1 VEVVI
6 VGALTL
12 DYLGDLSSPVL
23 GGPPVYAG
31 QAATALGVNVKAY
44 TAVGEDFPKTLI
56 KELADLGID
65 LSATHVL
72 GKPSYRFKAVFK
84 DGKRMLSLISEG
96 PEIPLQSLEDVRA
109 DAVIASPVFREIG
122 VKHLSLLRERT
133 EVLVV
138 DVQGFLRN
146 VGENGL
152 VGLRKPAF
160 EEIAS
165 LADVLHCSEE
175 EAAVLTGFNGPAEV
189 SEALRRH
196 GARTSLVGYVEG
208 LLVVTEGN
216 YMFLSVQNTHT
227 PIDTTG
233 AGDML
238 TGAFTALL
246 MKGFSVEEAAAK
258 ALGYLSLWL
267 RNPPPFR
274 ASSHSQPV
282 PEVKVVWKKS
292 ESQIP

>member
-1 VEVVI
+1 MEVAI

-31 QAATALGVNVKAY
+31 QAANALGVHVKAY

-56 KELADLGID
+56 KGLADLGID
-65 LSATHVL
+65 LSATHVM

-84 DGKRMLSLISEG
+84 DGKRMLSMISEG
-96 PEIPLQSLEDVRA
+96 PEIPLQVLKDIGA
-109 DAVIASPVFREIG
+109 DAVIASPVFREVG
-122 VKHLSLLRERT
+122 VGHLSLLRERT

-138 DVQGFLRN
+138 DLQGFLRN
-146 VGENGL
+146 VSENGIVSL
-152 VGLRKPAF
+152 KKPAF
-160 EEIAS
+160 KEIAF

-175 EAAVLTGFNGPAEV
+175 EAAVLTGFDGPAEV
-189 SEALRRH
+189 AEALRGL

-208 LLVVTEGN
+208 LLVVTGGN
-216 YMFLSVQNTHT
+216 YMFLSVQNTYT
-227 PIDTTG
+227 PVDTTG

-246 MKGFSVEEAAAK
+246 MKGYSVEEAAAK

-274 ASSHSQPV
+274 AASPSQPV
-282 PEVKVVWKKS
+282 PEVKVVWRKS
-292 ESQIP
+292 ATRIP